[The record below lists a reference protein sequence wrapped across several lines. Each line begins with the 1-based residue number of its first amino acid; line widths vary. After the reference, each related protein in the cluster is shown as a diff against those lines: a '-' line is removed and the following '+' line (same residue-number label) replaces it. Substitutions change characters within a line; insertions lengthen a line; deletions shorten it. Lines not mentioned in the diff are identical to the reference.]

1 MSGAMSEPRLP
12 TSLLTLPGEATTRS
26 DAPLRDVAS
35 LIGALDAA
43 GVAWRDD
50 AATLDDHARDWWPVS
65 IGWAAHGELLAR
77 PALVAAPTT
86 TAQVAAVLAACAA
99 TLVPLTTQGGRSGVC
114 GGAVP
119 EPGGVALDVT
129 GLSGVLAFDET
140 SLRVRVGAGT
150 FGPELE
156 TWLRARGCTIGHF
169 PQSFELST
177 VGGWVACRGAGQY
190 STRYGKAEDLVRGL
204 TVVLADATVVTT
216 GGRGPREAAGPD
228 LTQLFVGSEG
238 TLGVICEVELV
249 VHRVPGAE
257 ARRAWS
263 FDSFADGLAACRR
276 VLQRGA
282 TPAVLRLYD
291 AQESL
296 RHFEIDR
303 CVLVVLDEA
312 DAALLAGVMAVL
324 DEECGAARREDDALV
339 ERWLE
344 RRNDVSALGALWER
358 GVVVDTLETAAPWS
372 ALDRVHRDVTAAI
385 HSVEGTSVA
394 TVHQSHAYLDGAC
407 LYFTFAGRPDDADAY
422 YAAVWDAATL
432 AALGAGASLSHHH
445 GVGRNR
451 SAHLRSALGAGADV
465 LGSIR
470 TALDPNGLLNPSVLH
485 VAQRS
490 GA

>member
-1 MSGAMSEPRLP
+1 MSHPTLP
-12 TSLLTLPGEATTRS
+12 TSLAGTPGTATTRTS
-26 DAPLRDVAS
+26 PPHRDAAAVTA
-35 LIGALDAA
+35 ALDRA
-43 GVAWRDD
+43 GVAWHAD

-77 PALVAAPTT
+77 PALVAMPTST
-86 TAQVAAVLAACAA
+86 DEVAVVVTACAA
-99 TLVPLTTQGGRSGVC
+99 ARVPVTTQGGRSGVC

-119 EPGGVALDVT
+119 EPGGVALDLT
-129 GLSGVLAFDET
+129 GLAGVVGFDET
-140 SLRVRVGAGT
+140 SLRVRARAGT

-156 TWLRARGCTIGHF
+156 AWLRARGCTAGHF

-190 STRYGKAEDLVRGL
+190 STRYGKVEDLVRGL
-204 TVVLADATVVTT
+204 IVVLADGTEVTT

-249 VHRVPGAE
+249 VHPIPPCE

-263 FDSFADGLAACRR
+263 FATFAEGMAACRR

-291 AQESL
+291 AQEST
-296 RHFEIDR
+296 RHFEVDR

-312 DAALLAGVMAVL
+312 DEALVAATMAVL
-324 DEECGAARREDDALV
+324 DEECGAARREDDELV
-339 ERWLE
+339 ARWLD

-358 GVVVDTLETAAPWS
+358 GIVVDTLETAGPWS
-372 ALDRVHRDVTAAI
+372 VLDRVHDEVTAAI
-385 HSVEGTSVA
+385 LSVEGTSVA

-407 LYFTFAGRPDDADAY
+407 LYFTFAGRPVDADTY
-422 YAAVWDAATL
+422 YRAVWDRATR
-432 AALGAGASLSHHH
+432 AALAAGASLSHHH

-451 SAHLRSALGAGADV
+451 SAYVRAALGHGADV
-465 LGSIR
+465 LEAIR
-470 TALDPNGLLNPSVLH
+470 TALDPNRLFNPSVL
-485 VAQRS
+485 ATS
-490 GA
+490 ETAGE

>member
-1 MSGAMSEPRLP
+1 MSEPRLP
-12 TSLLTLPGEATTRS
+12 TTLSAEPGEATTRTA
-26 DAPLRDVAS
+26 APARDLAALTS
-35 LIGALDAA
+35 TLDAA
-43 GVAWRDD
+43 GVAWRAD
-50 AATLDDHARDWWPVS
+50 ATTLDDHARDWWPVS

-77 PALVAAPTT
+77 PALVASPTS
-86 TAQVAAVLAACAA
+86 TAQVAAAVAACAA
-99 TLVPLTTQGGRSGVC
+99 ARVPVTTQGGRSGVC

-129 GLSGVLAFDET
+129 GLRGVLAFDQT
-140 SLRVRVGAGT
+140 SLRVRAGAGT

-156 TWLRARGCTIGHF
+156 AWLRARGCTIGHF

-190 STRYGKAEDLVRGL
+190 STRYGKVEDLVRGL
-204 TVVLADATVVTT
+204 TVVLADGTVVTT

-249 VHRVPGAE
+249 VHRAPAAE

-263 FDSFADGLAACRR
+263 FDSFAEGLAACRR

-291 AQESL
+291 EQESL

-312 DAALLAGVMAVL
+312 DEVLLAAALAVL
-324 DEECGAARREDDALV
+324 DDECAAARREDDALV

-358 GVVVDTLETAAPWS
+358 GIVVDTLETAAPWS

-385 HSVEGTSVA
+385 HSIEGTSVA

-407 LYFTFAGRPDDADAY
+407 LYFTFAGRPTNADDY
-422 YAAVWDAATL
+422 YDAVWGAATR
-432 AALGAGASLSHHH
+432 AALAAGASLSHHH

-451 SAHLRSALGAGADV
+451 SGHLRSALGAGAYV
-465 LGSIR
+465 LAAIR
-470 TALDPNGLLNPSVLH
+470 RALDPQGLLNPSVLE
-485 VAQRS
+485 VAPRS
-490 GA
+490 GE

>member
-1 MSGAMSEPRLP
+1 MSGPQLP
-12 TSLLTLPGEATTRS
+12 TSLATPPGEAATRT
-26 DAPLRDVAS
+26 DAPVRDLAVLTS
-35 LIGALDAA
+35 ALDAA
-43 GVAWRDD
+43 GVTWRVD

-77 PALVAAPTT
+77 PGLVASPAS
-86 TAQVAAVLAACAA
+86 TAEVAAVLAACAA
-99 TLVPLTTQGGRSGVC
+99 SRVPLTTQGGRSGVC

-129 GLSGVLAFDET
+129 GLNGIVAFDET
-140 SLRVRVGAGT
+140 SLRVRVRSGT

-156 TWLRARGCTIGHF
+156 SWLRERGCTIGHF

-177 VGGWVACRGAGQY
+177 VGGWAACRGAGQY
-190 STRYGKAEDLVRGL
+190 STRYGKVEDLVRGL
-204 TVVLADATVVTT
+204 TVVLADGTIVTT
-216 GGRGPREAAGPD
+216 GGRGPRESAGPD

-249 VHRVPGAE
+249 VHRVPAAE
-257 ARRAWS
+257 ARHAWS
-263 FDSFADGLAACRR
+263 FDAFADGMAACRR

-291 AQESL
+291 AQESQ
-296 RHFEIDR
+296 RHFDVDR

-312 DAALLAGVMAVL
+312 DEHLLAATMAVL
-324 DEECGAARREDDALV
+324 DEECAAARREDDALV

-372 ALDRVHRDVTAAI
+372 ALDRVHRDVAAAI
-385 HSVEGTSVA
+385 HSVEGSSVA

-407 LYFTFAGRPDDADAY
+407 LYFTFAGRPADADAY
-422 YAAVWDAATL
+422 YDAVWDAATR
-432 AALGAGASLSHHH
+432 AALAAGASLSHHH

-451 SAHLRSALGAGADV
+451 ARYLHEALGTGAYVLAAIRSAL
-465 LGSIR
+465 
-470 TALDPNGLLNPSVLH
+470 DPEGLLNPSVLE
-485 VAQRS
+485 VSKGGGR
-490 GA
+490 

>member
-1 MSGAMSEPRLP
+1 MSEPRLP
-12 TSLLTLPGEATTRS
+12 TTLSADPGAATTRTV
-26 DAPLRDVAS
+26 APARDLAALTS
-35 LIGALDAA
+35 ALDAA
-43 GVAWRDD
+43 GVAWRAD
-50 AATLDDHARDWWPVS
+50 AATLDDHARDWWPLS

-77 PALVAAPTT
+77 PALVAAPTS
-86 TAQVAAVLAACAA
+86 TAQVAAAVAACASSR
-99 TLVPLTTQGGRSGVC
+99 VPVTTQGGRSGVC

-129 GLSGVLAFDET
+129 GLRGVLTFDET
-140 SLRVRVGAGT
+140 SLRVRALAGT

-156 TWLRARGCTIGHF
+156 AWLRARGCTIGHF

-190 STRYGKAEDLVRGL
+190 STRYGKVEDLVRGL
-204 TVVLADATVVTT
+204 TVVLADGTVVTT
-216 GGRGPREAAGPD
+216 GGRGPREAVGPD

-249 VHRVPGAE
+249 VHRAPATE

-263 FDSFADGLAACRR
+263 FDSFADGMDACRR

-291 AQESL
+291 EQESL
-296 RHFEIDR
+296 RHFEIER

-312 DAALLAGVMAVL
+312 DEALLAAAMAVL
-324 DEECGAARREDDALV
+324 DDVCAAARREDDALV

-358 GVVVDTLETAAPWS
+358 GIVVDTLETAAPWS

-385 HSVEGTSVA
+385 HSVGGTSVA

-407 LYFTFAGRPDDADAY
+407 LYFTFAGRPTAADAY
-422 YAAVWDAATL
+422 YDAVWGAATR

-451 SAHLRSALGAGADV
+451 SGHLRSALGAGADV
-465 LGSIR
+465 LAAIR
-470 TALDPNGLLNPSVLH
+470 GALDPHGLLNPSVLE
-485 VAQRS
+485 VAPRS
-490 GA
+490 GG

>member
-1 MSGAMSEPRLP
+1 MTTPQLP
-12 TSLLTLPGEATTRS
+12 TQLPVAPGVASTRTTAAS
-26 DAPLRDVAS
+26 RDVAA
-35 LIGALDAA
+35 ITEALDRSD
-43 GVAWRDD
+43 VAWHDGM
-50 AATLDDHARDWWPVS
+50 AELDDHARDWWPVS
-65 IGWAAHGELLAR
+65 IGWAAHGELYAR
-77 PALVAAPTT
+77 PALVVAPTST
-86 TAQVAAVLAACAA
+86 EQVAAVVAACGAA
-99 TLVPLTTQGGRSGVC
+99 GAPVTTQGGRSGVC

-119 EPGGVALDVT
+119 EAQGVALDMT
-129 GLSGVLAFDET
+129 GLTGVVAFDAT
-140 SLRVRVGAGT
+140 SLRIRVRAGT

-156 TWLRARGCTIGHF
+156 SWLRERGCTIGHF

-190 STRYGKAEDLVRGL
+190 STRYGKVEDLVRGL
-204 TVVLADATVVTT
+204 TVVLADGSVLTT

-249 VHRVPGAE
+249 VHPVAPAE

-263 FDSFADGLAACRR
+263 FDAFFDGMDACRR

-282 TPAVLRLYD
+282 APAVLRLYD
-291 AQESL
+291 AQEST

-312 DAALLAGVMAVL
+312 DPAILAATMAVL
-324 DEECGAARREDDALV
+324 DDECAAARREDDTLV

-358 GVVVDTLETAAPWS
+358 GVVVDTMETAAPWS
-372 ALDRVHRDVTAAI
+372 SLERVHRDVTAAI
-385 HSVEGTSVA
+385 HGVKGTSVA

-407 LYFTFAGRPDDADAY
+407 LYFTFAGRPESPDAY
-422 YAAVWDAATL
+422 YDEVWDAATR
-432 AALGAGASLSHHH
+432 AALSAGASLSHHH

-451 SAHLRSALGAGADV
+451 ARYLREALGHGADV
-465 LGSIR
+465 LASIR
-470 TALDPNGLLNPSVLH
+470 AALDPARLLNPSVLDEPP
-485 VAQRS
+485 VPSA
-490 GA
+490 

>member
-1 MSGAMSEPRLP
+1 MSEARLP
-12 TSLLTLPGEATTRS
+12 TSLPTAPGAARTRT
-26 DAPLRDVAS
+26 DAPTRDVAALS
-35 LIGALDAA
+35 AALDRA
-43 GVAWRDD
+43 GVTWRADP
-50 AATLDDHARDWWPVS
+50 ASLDDHARDWWPVS
-65 IGWAAHGELLAR
+65 IGWGARGELLAR
-77 PALVAAPTT
+77 PSLVAAPTST
-86 TAQVAAVLAACAA
+86 TEVAAVLTACAGTA
-99 TLVPLTTQGGRSGVC
+99 TPVTTQAGRSGVC

-119 EPGGVALDVT
+119 EAGGVALDVT
-129 GLSGVLAFDET
+129 GLTGVVSFDET
-140 SLRVRVGAGT
+140 SLRVRARAGT

-156 TWLRARGCTIGHF
+156 SWLRERGCTIGHF

-190 STRYGKAEDLVRGL
+190 STRYGKVEDLVRGL
-204 TVVLADATVVTT
+204 TVVLADGTVVTT

-249 VHRVPGAE
+249 VRHVAAAE

-263 FDSFADGLAACRR
+263 FDAFADGMAACRG

-291 AQESL
+291 EAESL

-312 DAALLAGVMAVL
+312 DKAILDATMAVV
-324 DEECGAARREDDALV
+324 DEECAAARREDTALV

-358 GVVVDTLETAAPWS
+358 GIVVDTLETAAPWS
-372 ALDRVHRDVTAAI
+372 ALDGVHRAVTAAI
-385 HSVEGTSVA
+385 HSVPGTSVA

-407 LYFTFAGRPDDADAY
+407 LYFTFAGRPDDADVY
-422 YAAVWDAATL
+422 YDAVWDAATH
-432 AALGAGASLSHHH
+432 AALDAGASLSHHH

-451 SAHLRSALGAGADV
+451 ARYLRAALGTGADV
-465 LGSIR
+465 LGAIR
-470 TALDPNGLLNPSVLH
+470 GALDPRGLLNPSVLK
-485 VAQRS
+485 VEAGDDR
-490 GA
+490 